1 MQRAARGVPTFMAHV
16 HAVAAV
22 DLQWV
27 SYSVSMLVGVL
38 PDALLWISRRG
49 FGRGGFGRGFGGFRL
64 FRVLFTLLFTTL
76 VGPIVLVVLIAFVAY
91 RFFVSRRGQ

>member
-1 MQRAARGVPTFMAHV
+1 MAYV
-16 HAVAAV
+16 HAVAAGNLEWAV
-22 DLQWV
+22 YAASL
-27 SYSVSMLVGVL
+27 LLGVL
-38 PDALLWISRRG
+38 PEGLLLILRRG

-91 RFFVSRRGQ
+91 RYFVSRRG